1 MLIIISVTLLLTYC
15 TAIWSLEFGIAVMV
29 IACPCGIGLA
39 APTALLVGSGLA
51 AKYGILARGGG
62 EAFQEMAQ
70 VDIVVFDK
78 TGTLTQGGEPRV
90 SNSNILAGR
99 WGRETI
105 LGIAAELEST
115 SSHPLGVAITAFCKA
130 EAADAVS
137 GSLFEEV
144 SGRGLKALLEDLRCT
159 AIIGNELWME
169 EHSVTIDASLS
180 EELDIWKSEAKSV
193 VAMALRDEKDGDG
206 SPFHPVAIFAIAD
219 EIRPEARSVLS
230 TLQQQ
235 GIGTWMI
242 SGDNVKTAEAVAESV
257 GIPRGNVIAGV
268 LPHEKVR
275 SVFSTEENFLTIHT
289 FQAERIQWLQRAGA
303 KRKTLS
309 WRNICGVRQLNS
321 RCVVAM
327 VGDGKRDF
335 NLIE

>member
-1 MLIIISVTLLLTYC
+1 
-15 TAIWSLEFGIAVMV
+15 
-29 IACPCGIGLA
+29 
-39 APTALLVGSGLA
+39 
-51 AKYGILARGGG
+51 
-62 EAFQEMAQ
+62 
-70 VDIVVFDK
+70 
-78 TGTLTQGGEPRV
+78 
-90 SNSNILAGR
+90 
-99 WGRETI
+99 
-105 LGIAAELEST
+105 
-115 SSHPLGVAITAFCKA
+115 
-130 EAADAVS
+130 
-137 GSLFEEV
+137 
-144 SGRGLKALLEDLRCT
+144 
-159 AIIGNELWME
+159 ME

-180 EELDIWKSEAKSV
+180 EQLDIWKSEAKSV

-268 LPHEKVR
+268 LPHEK
-275 SVFSTEENFLTIHT
+275 
-289 FQAERIQWLQRAGA
+289 AERIQWLQRAGA

-327 VGDGKRDF
+327 VGDGINDAPQALTAADVGIAIGSGSDVAISSASFILLSSNLQSLLTLVDLSRTVF
-335 NLIE
+335 NR